1 MKRSTLNIVLLACAS
16 LLVAELLLAGLV
28 YLFGRKDPVTAQTSS
43 GETATLSHDTKP
55 NETLSSQTTGAPETE
70 PAGTVATE
78 PTEPTQQRYTLTFV
92 GDCTLGSNYGDIY
105 SPHSLVQTVGTDY
118 GYPFRNVVSYFEN
131 DDFTMANL
139 EVVLGNAGTPADK
152 LFTFQGPAEF
162 VQCLTGSSVEA
173 VTLANNHVMDF
184 GREGYNSTKQ
194 ILDDASVAYAEQDST
209 CLFTTERGLV
219 IGIYAAAFYIDPSD
233 MAADIRRLKDAGA
246 EIIVVSIHWGEEGQ
260 YRATGD
266 QVYLAKAAID
276 AGADIVHGHHPH
288 VLQEIKTYNGGLICY
303 SLGNFAFG
311 GNSYPRDL
319 DSVIIQQEIIR
330 DVDGTVHM
338 GETKIIPC
346 SISSISGMN
355 NFQPTPYE
363 EGSSQYERVLSKLN
377 GSYSGADLNVDYEF
391 LHPTEP
397 TGPVDPTNPEPDGS
411 ADATQPPES
420 DVTVPPETDVT
431 TPPETGSTAGEETD
445 STTGGDAATT
455 E

>member
-1 MKRSTLNIVLLACAS
+1 MKKGTLKIILAVCACVLAAELI
-16 LLVAELLLAGLV
+16 LVAVLQL
-28 YLFGRKDPVTAQTSS
+28 S
-43 GETATLSHDTKP
+43 GDKTPATLQTQPSFFTP
-55 NETLSSQTTGAPETE
+55 QTTAPVQTTQPPVQTLPPQTTGVP
-70 PAGTVATE
+70 PTE
-78 PTEPTQQRYTLTFV
+78 PTEQRYTLTFV

-139 EVVLGNAGTPADK
+139 EVVLGNVGTPADK

-184 GREGYNSTKQ
+184 GREGYNTTKQ
-194 ILDDASVAYAEQDST
+194 ILEDADVAYAEQDST

-219 IGIYAAAFYIDPSD
+219 IGVYAAAFNIDRSD
-233 MAADIRRLKDAGA
+233 MAADIRQLKQAGA
-246 EIIVVSIHWGEEGQ
+246 DIIVVSVHWGEEGQ

-288 VLQEIKTYNGGLICY
+288 VLQEIQTYNGGLICY

-330 DVDGTVHM
+330 TVDGTVHM

-346 SISSISGMN
+346 SISSISGVN

-377 GSYSGADLNVDYEF
+377 GTYAGADLNVDYDF

-397 TGPVDPTNPEPDGS
+397 TGPVDPTGTESDG
-411 ADATQPPES
+411 ATQPPEA
-420 DVTVPPETDVT
+420 DPT
-431 TPPETGSTAGEETD
+431 TPPEDDSSAGEETEP
-445 STTGGDAATT
+445 TTGGDAAAT